1 MSRALAAIG
10 ALLALAF
17 VVLGAAVYLTRSEDR
32 IAVDNLLA
40 EDISRAFGT
49 AEERNADID
58 LGRVADDFEWDEL
71 LMVRRGTPRKAI
83 SRELGREWK
92 GDVGFQT
99 GDLLIFLDG
108 GEPARFA
115 DYRGEGRFVGV
126 QRPFARFRRP
136 QAVFTVDALAIR
148 PRAG

>member
-17 VVLGAAVYLTRSEDR
+17 IVLAAAVYLTRSEDR

-40 EDISRAFGT
+40 EDISRASAT
-49 AEERNADID
+49 AEERGADVD
-58 LGRVADDFEWDEL
+58 LGRVAGFEWDEL
-71 LMVRRGTPRKAI
+71 LLVARGTPRTAI

-92 GDVGFQT
+92 GDAGFQT

-115 DYRGEGRFVGV
+115 DYRGEGRFEGV
-126 QRPFARFRRP
+126 RRPFARFRRP
-136 QAVFTVDALAIR
+136 EAVFTVRSLVIR
-148 PRAG
+148 PRAR

>member
-17 VVLGAAVYLTRSEDR
+17 IVLGVVVYLTRSEDR

-40 EDISRAFGT
+40 EDISRAIGT
-49 AEERNADID
+49 AEERKADVD
-58 LGRVADDFEWDEL
+58 LGRVAGFEWDEL
-71 LMVRRGTPRKAI
+71 LLVQRGTPREAI

-92 GDVGFQT
+92 GDLGFQT

-115 DYRGEGRFVGV
+115 DYRGEGRFEGV
-126 QRPFARFRRP
+126 KRPFAGFRRS

-148 PRAG
+148 PRAR

>member
-10 ALLALAF
+10 ALLALACI
-17 VVLGAAVYLTRSEDR
+17 VLGAAVYLTRSEGR

-49 AEERNADID
+49 AEERNAEVD
-58 LGRVADDFEWDEL
+58 LGRVAEFEWDERL
-71 LMVRRGTPRKAI
+71 LVRRGTSREAI

-126 QRPFARFRRP
+126 ARPFARFRRDA
-136 QAVFTVDALAIR
+136 AVFRVDDLVIR
-148 PRAG
+148 PA